1 MSNEPLSVLVVDDSA
16 LMRNLVSRIIN
27 SVPDLTVCGTA
38 MNGSF
43 ALQKIPRLKP
53 DILILDLEMPEM
65 NGIEFLTKRQEQGI
79 TVPVIILSSM
89 AKSGAQITMD
99 ALSLGA
105 SDFIMKPS
113 GSISEDIHTVG
124 DQLIGMVRAYGAEY
138 RRRQGGAPPAI
149 SDEHKPTH
157 DGAVPGKSIEPE
169 PAKAGAGV
177 PRSTAPVAAPA
188 PAPVRIVPAKIKP
201 EAAPGVLEIIAIGIS
216 TGGPNALRKILADI
230 DANLNL
236 PVVVVQHMPAGFTTE
251 FAKSLNRLSPLEVKE
266 AEEGDL
272 LKPGRVLIAPGN
284 KHITVEKKRLAA
296 TAHLNDDPPRNGHR
310 PSADVLFASVAEH
323 YGNRSLAVI
332 MTGMGRDGAEE
343 LGTIYRKGGITLG
356 QDEAS
361 SIVYGMPR
369 VAYERGFVG
378 RQVSLGDMAKTI
390 NQIAQ
395 ERRE

>member
-16 LMRNLVSRIIN
+16 LMRNLISRIIN

-38 MNGSF
+38 MNGAF
-43 ALQKIPRLKP
+43 ALQKIPRLNP
-53 DILILDLEMPEM
+53 DILVLDIEMPEM
-65 NGIEFLTKRQEQGI
+65 NGIEFLTERRERGI

-105 SDFIMKPS
+105 SDFLMKPS

-138 RRRQGGAPPAI
+138 RRRQGGAPPTI
-149 SDEHKPTH
+149 SDKHKPTH
-157 DGAVPGKSIEPE
+157 DGAVPGKSLDVETTQQ
-169 PAKAGAGV
+169 GTTS
-177 PRSTAPVAAPA
+177 STAPTSVAPA
-188 PAPVRIVPAKIKP
+188 RIVPEKIKP
-201 EAAPGVLEIIAIGIS
+201 EAAPGVLEIIAIGVS
-216 TGGPNALRKILADI
+216 TGGPNALRKVLADI
-230 DANLNL
+230 DADLNL
-236 PVVVVQHMPAGFTTE
+236 PIIVVQHMPPGFTTE

-272 LKPGRVLIAPGN
+272 IKPGRVLIAPGN

-369 VAYERGFVG
+369 VAFERGFVG
-378 RQVSLGDMAKTI
+378 RQVSLDDMAKTI

>member
-38 MNGSF
+38 MNGAF
-43 ALQKIPRLKP
+43 ALQKIPRLNP
-53 DILILDLEMPEM
+53 DILILDIEMPEM
-65 NGIEFLTKRQEQGI
+65 NGIEFLTERQKRGI
-79 TVPVIILSSM
+79 TIPVIILSSM
-89 AKSGAQITMD
+89 AKSGAHITMD

-124 DQLIGMVRAYGAEY
+124 DQLIGMVRSYGAEH
-138 RRRQGGAPPAI
+138 RRRQGGTPPRI

-157 DGAVPGKSIEPE
+157 DGAVPGKTLEVEMPRPGAETS
-169 PAKAGAGV
+169 PAV
-177 PRSTAPVAAPA
+177 PSVTAADPA
-188 PAPVRIVPAKIKP
+188 PTRVVPAKIKP

-216 TGGPNALRKILADI
+216 TGGPNALRKVLADI
-230 DANLNL
+230 DADLNL
-236 PVVVVQHMPAGFTTE
+236 PIIVVQHMPPGFTTE

-272 LKPGRVLIAPGN
+272 VKPGRVLIAPGN

-310 PSADVLFASVAEH
+310 PSADVLFASVAQH

-369 VAYERGFVG
+369 VAFERGFVG
-378 RQVSLGDMAKTI
+378 RQVSLDDMAKTI
-390 NQIAQ
+390 NQIAK

>member
-16 LMRNLVSRIIN
+16 LMRNLISRIIN

-38 MNGSF
+38 MNGAF
-43 ALQKIPRLKP
+43 ALQKIPRLNP
-53 DILILDLEMPEM
+53 DILVLDIEMPEM
-65 NGIEFLTKRQEQGI
+65 NGIEFLTERRERGI

-105 SDFIMKPS
+105 SDFLMKPS

-138 RRRQGGAPPAI
+138 RRRQGGAPPTI
-149 SDEHKPTH
+149 SDKHKPTH
-157 DGAVPGKSIEPE
+157 DGAVPGKSLDVETTQQ
-169 PAKAGAGV
+169 GTTS
-177 PRSTAPVAAPA
+177 STAPTSVAPA
-188 PAPVRIVPAKIKP
+188 RIVPEKIEP
-201 EAAPGVLEIIAIGIS
+201 EAAPGVLEIIAIGVS
-216 TGGPNALRKILADI
+216 TGGPNALRKVLADI
-230 DANLNL
+230 DADLNL
-236 PVVVVQHMPAGFTTE
+236 PIIVVQHMPPGFTTE

-272 LKPGRVLIAPGN
+272 IKPGRVLIAPGN

-369 VAYERGFVG
+369 VAFERGFVG
-378 RQVSLGDMAKTI
+378 RQVSLDDMAKTI